1 MDRKIVM
8 PEDFTPEMKASHI
21 AEVMMDDA
29 RKASVRDRL
38 EFHVRQ
44 AEGYDNLEIESVDE
58 AISLCDKLQ
67 ETPSRLGIFCLQTFL
82 YEWLSSKVL

>member
-21 AEVMMDDA
+21 AGVMMDDA
-29 RKASVRDRL
+29 KKASIRDRL
-38 EFHVRQ
+38 ELHVRQ

-58 AISLCDKLQ
+58 AIALCEKLQ
-67 ETPSRLGIFCLQTFL
+67 KTPSRLGLLCLQTFL
-82 YEWLSSKVL
+82 YELL